1 VSLVSPEE
9 RRFLKDISALIGKPL
24 QLQPVPVL
32 ENGKLIEGGVLAEE
46 KPNRTGRTR
55 PVAPGKKNAQGKKAN
70 RQPVQTQPEPVAPNR
85 PGKRPS
91 LFGR

>member
-32 ENGKLIEGGVLAEE
+32 ENGKLIEGGALAE
-46 KPNRTGRTR
+46 KKANRTGRTR
-55 PVAPGKKNAQGKKAN
+55 VASAGKKGTQGKKAA
-70 RQPVQTQPEPVAPNR
+70 RQMPQAQPEPVAPNR